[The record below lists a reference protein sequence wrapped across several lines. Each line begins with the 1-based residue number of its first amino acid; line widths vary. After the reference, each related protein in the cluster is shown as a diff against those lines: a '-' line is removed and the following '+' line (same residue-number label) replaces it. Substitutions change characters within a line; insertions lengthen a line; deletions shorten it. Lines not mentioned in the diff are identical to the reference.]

1 MLLMLLAKIARRPS
15 PAPRPSPDPELI
27 AARTRLER
35 LERESAC
42 VTPTKAS
49 AES

>member
-1 MLLMLLAKIARRPS
+1 MLLMLLAKITRRPS
-15 PAPRPSPDPELI
+15 PVPRPSPDPDLV

-35 LERESAC
+35 LERDAARITQAKS
-42 VTPTKAS
+42 P